1 MLPVRLLLSAIFAG
15 WLVLSAGCSGSAPP
29 PSLDSPSAKNLEK
42 LGDAYLRATVQL
54 NRPPANEKE
63 LMPFL
68 KQQGKPEQII
78 VSPVDKEK
86 YVIVWGVEL
95 RMMKET
101 GTAIPVVAYE
111 KKGEGGKRHVL
122 RGRTDVYTLSE
133 GELRQSVLPKGH
145 SFPF

>member
-1 MLPVRLLLSAIFAG
+1 MLPVRLFLSVIFAYM
-15 WLVLSAGCSGSAPP
+15 LFLAAGCSGLAPP
-29 PSLDSPSAKNLEK
+29 PSLDSPTAKNLERI
-42 LGDAYLRATVQL
+42 GDAYLRATVQL
-54 NRPPANEKE
+54 NRPPASEKE
-63 LMPFL
+63 LRPFL
-68 KQQGKPEQII
+68 KEQGKPDQLL

-111 KKGEGGKRHVL
+111 RKGDGGKRHVL

-133 GELRQSVLPKGH
+133 GELRQSVIPPGH